1 MGRKDDMVSV
11 YYIGDSTVAFNTI
24 ATYPQT
30 GMSQGL
36 PRYLKDGVIVRPF
49 GRNGR
54 STKSFLEEGHFRAVQ
69 AGMQPGDFLLIQFG
83 HNDEKADPARYTEP
97 FGSYQENLRLYI
109 NAARQAG
116 AYPVLITPIARRLF
130 DEAGNFRPGSH
141 GQYPE
146 AVRQLAKQE
155 NVPLADLTALTE
167 AYIEKVGDL
176 PSKPWFMWPKDN
188 THLKPEGAVIMA
200 GFLARELKKM
210 GGVYAEILTDF
221 DKPEEIVPVDALP

>member
-1 MGRKDDMVSV
+1 MKT
-11 YYIGDSTVAFNTI
+11 IFWAGDSTVKQNSI
-24 ATYPQT
+24 LTYPQT
-30 GMSQGL
+30 GIGQML
-36 PRYLKDGVIVRPF
+36 DRYLQKGAVAISNHAE
-49 GRNGR
+49 NGR
-54 STKSFLEEGHFRAVQ
+54 STKSFMDEGRVAAIYDDIRQ
-69 AGMQPGDFLLIQFG
+69 GDFLFVQFG

-146 AVRQLAKQE
+146 AMRQLAKQE